1 METKINI
8 AGLLKDCPKGMEL
21 YSPLFGVLKFVEVRN
36 YETQIVV
43 KLETGATVSF
53 HTDGRYYDYPN
64 AECILFPSKDET
76 NWEGFQPPFKDGDI
90 VSTDS
95 GDWIGITTGGQNY
108 KFIPTYCVIK
118 SNGEFEAYLD
128 EKEKWSFHKL
138 ATEEEKAK
146 LFDAIKDNGYKW
158 NAETK
163 SLEKLVEP
171 KFKVGDRIKAKDDYK
186 KYITDGHVST
196 ITSIKDGKYWSGI
209 FAIEYINEQD
219 KWELDKFNITTL
231 KPFESKV
238 LVRDNVDEIWFPC
251 FFGGLSGN
259 NDYPYSIIC
268 NKSWKYCIPY
278 KGNEHLLGKTDDCDE
293 FYKNW

>member
-1 METKINI
+1 MGKKINI
-8 AGLLKDCPKGMEL
+8 AELLEDCPKGTKL
-21 YSPLFGVLKFVEVRN
+21 YSPIFGEVYLDKIRPHLG
-36 YETQIVV
+36 VV
-43 KLETGATVSF
+43 VTTDKECSEFKEEFLY
-53 HTDGRYYDYPN
+53 DGRYGVN
-64 AECILFPSKDET
+64 GECMLFPSKDET

-158 NAETK
+158 NEKTK
-163 SLEKLVEP
+163 TLEKLVEP
-171 KFKVGDRIKAKDDYK
+171 RFKIGNRIKSKINQYEYTIVDITKEA
-186 KYITDGHVST
+186 YIMHYGTEQFNYHVPFWNEN
-196 ITSIKDGKYWSGI
+196 KFDLVGNK
-209 FAIEYINEQD
+209 FDIN
-219 KWELDKFNITTL
+219 TL
-231 KPFESKV
+231 KPFESRV
-238 LVRDNVDEIWFPC
+238 LVRDKVDEIWFPC

-278 KGNEHLLGKTDDCDE
+278 KGNEHLLGKADDCDE